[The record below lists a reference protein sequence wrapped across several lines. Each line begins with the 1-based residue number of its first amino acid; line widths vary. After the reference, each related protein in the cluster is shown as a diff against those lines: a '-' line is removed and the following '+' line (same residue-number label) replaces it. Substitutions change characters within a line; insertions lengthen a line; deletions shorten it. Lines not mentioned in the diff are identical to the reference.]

1 MKVLNIIQ
9 GSPEW
14 HAHRATAF
22 NASDAPAMMGVSKY
36 KSRAQLI
43 KERATGIIPEVDD
56 AIQRRFNDGHR
67 FEALARP
74 LAEAIIGEELSPIT
88 GVEGK
93 YSASFDGITFDQS
106 AIFEHKTLNKEI
118 SAALCAEGVT
128 EDLDIQYLVQMEHQL
143 MVSGAEYCLFMGSSF
158 DENDELIEELHCWYY
173 PNQELRARIVAGWE
187 QFEKDVAAYVPT
199 KTVEAPK
206 AEAIQ
211 ALPSVFVQ
219 ATGMVT
225 ASNLAEFKEAATS
238 FIAAIKTELVCDQD
252 FADAEA
258 TVKFCKEAETNLE
271 ATKASVLAQMSTVD
285 EVVRTL
291 DHIKK
296 QLADKRLMLD
306 KLVKSEKEQR
316 KGAIVTKADKDFTEY
331 AMQLEAEIKPI
342 GLNRV
347 TVSAAR
353 MGFAEAIKGLKS
365 LASMQEKVDNALR
378 DAKFAVDQEAADIRK
393 KLAWCKEHAAGQSA
407 LFPDLQ
413 SLMVL
418 PMDAFALTITSRIEK
433 QKADE
438 AARLEAETARIR
450 AEEEAKATAKAQ
462 AEAEAI
468 LAAERAK
475 QAAEEAA
482 ARAKAEAEIAEEKA
496 TLAKYEKVENLG
508 EKSNPNVPI
517 TDIGH
522 AGARPA
528 AVSQMEPAAP
538 VPVLS
543 DKAVAD
549 ANAARNLR
557 PSRKE
562 LILML
567 ADGFDVSEQ
576 TALDWILAEFA
587 GDIQFN
593 NRVAA

>member
-1 MKVLNIIQ
+1 MRIISGLVQ
-9 GSPEW
+9 GSKEW
-14 HAHRATAF
+14 IDLRAGYFTA
-22 NASDAPAMMGVSKY
+22 SEAPAMLGLSKY
-36 KSRAQLI
+36 KTRTDLVRE
-43 KERATGIIPEVDD
+43 KATGIVPEVDD
-56 AIQRRFNDGHR
+56 ATQRRFNAGHR

-258 TVKFCKEAETNLE
+258 TVKFCKEAETNLD

-306 KLVKSEKEQR
+306 KLVKSEKELR
-316 KGAIVTKADKDFTEY
+316 KAAIVTKASADLAAHIEL
-331 AMQLEAEIKPI
+331 LEAETKPI
-342 GLNRV
+342 RLGIIGRNF
-347 TVSAAR
+347 
-353 MGFAEAIKGLKS
+353 GEAIKGLKS
-365 LASMQEKVDNALR
+365 LESMQEKVDTALR
-378 DAKFAVDQEAADIRK
+378 DEKFAADQTAKDVRA
-393 KLAWCKEHAAGQSA
+393 KLVWCKEHAAGQSA

-413 SLMVL
+413 ALMAK
-418 PMDAFALTITSRIEK
+418 PMEDFVLTITSRIEK

-438 AARLEAETARIR
+438 AAKLEAQRESIRLE
-450 AEEEAKATAKAQ
+450 EERKATAKAQ

-475 QAAEEAA
+475 QAEEEAKA
-482 ARAKAEAEIAEEKA
+482 TAKVEAESRAKAEHEAAELEKQNREYLSN
-496 TLAKYEKVENLG
+496 LADTALKNGGFQSVSESAAKNNTTQSEA
-508 EKSNPNVPI
+508 I
-517 TDIGH
+517 MH
-522 AGARPA
+522 HWARPSDEVLITCIA
-528 AVSQMEPAAP
+528 SEFG
-538 VPVLS
+538 VPYL
-543 DKAVAD
+543 
-549 ANAARNLR
+549 
-557 PSRKE
+557 
-562 LILML
+562 
-567 ADGFDVSEQ
+567 
-576 TALDWILAEFA
+576 TALEWLSGVAERMR
-587 GDIQFN
+587 D
-593 NRVAA
+593 AA